1 MRYTLHCEG
10 IADPTPAQVAER
22 EELTRARVTR
32 LLEHDLRA
40 LLERRFARSS
50 VEWRELSGHAAQG
63 YSGIVLAWA
72 YG

>member
-1 MRYTLHCEG
+1 MST
-10 IADPTPAQVAER
+10 
-22 EELTRARVTR
+22 ARF
-32 LLEHDLRA
+32 LLRWSWRDLRA
-40 LLERRFARSS
+40 RWVQIAVIALITALGTGGYAGLISS